1 MVTSEVIKVDPA
13 ALSAA
18 GTTIGNTQHDLGAV
32 AAALRSTFEYLGDAV
47 GDPQLR
53 GQVAE
58 AAMRCPEHLRAVA
71 EHVGG
76 LGQQVVGASQ
86 AYTDTDLAGAIGIE
100 GAAR

>member
-1 MVTSEVIKVDPA
+1 MATSEVIKVDPA

-18 GTTIGNTQHDLGAV
+18 GAAIGSTEHDLGAV
-32 AAALRSTFEYLGDAV
+32 AAILHSTLDYLGDAV
-47 GDPQLR
+47 GDPLLR

-58 AAMRCPEHLRAVA
+58 AAARCPGHLRTVA

-86 AYTDTDLAGAIGIE
+86 AYTDTDLAGMIGIE
-100 GAAR
+100 AVR